1 MNIMLEVKN
10 LHKTFGEKNVLSG
23 VTFKVQDG
31 EVFSVIGMSGTGK
44 SVLLKLIIGL
54 IRADKGEIWLDG
66 EEITDY
72 TEDDFNRF
80 VRPKMSMV
88 FQEGALWD
96 SMTVGENIDLALK
109 LQKHLS
115 EKERRQR
122 IKESLKMVGLPPIES
137 LYPDELSGGMVKR
150 VAIARAIATQ
160 PKYLLYD
167 EPTTGLDPVL
177 SNMINDLIIKL
188 NDQLGT
194 TSIVISHDIPGVER
208 ISDRVAMLYKGK
220 IIHTCKANEI
230 WQQENEIFNQFIR
243 GKVTFH
249 EAETE

>member
-1 MNIMLEVKN
+1 MKIMLEVKN
-10 LHKTFGEKNVLSG
+10 LHKSFGVKSVITG
-23 VTFKVQDG
+23 VSFNVQDG
-31 EVFSVIGMSGTGK
+31 EIISVIGMSGTGK

-54 IRADKGEIWLDG
+54 IRADQGEIWLDG
-66 EEITDY
+66 NEITDY
-72 TEDDFNRF
+72 TEDDFNRL

-115 EKERRQR
+115 ETERQQR

-150 VAIARAIATQ
+150 VAIATQ

-208 ISDRVAMLYKGK
+208 ISDRVAMLYKGQ
-220 IIHTCKANEI
+220 IIHVCKASEI

-249 EAETE
+249 EIETK